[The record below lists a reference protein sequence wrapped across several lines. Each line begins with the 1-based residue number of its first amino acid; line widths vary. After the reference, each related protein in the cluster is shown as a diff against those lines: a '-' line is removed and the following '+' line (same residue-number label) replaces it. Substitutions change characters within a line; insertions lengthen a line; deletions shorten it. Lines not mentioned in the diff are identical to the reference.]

1 MGNGE
6 GPGVTGEVWAMGRD
20 LEWLERCGQWG
31 GTWSGWRGVGNGEGP
46 GVTGEVWAMGRDLE
60 WLERCGQWGG
70 TWSSLIFLDSPP
82 ERGEEKRAWCTLTAH
97 VLDLLRTAH

>member
-1 MGNGE
+1 MSIHKCGVSATTAIGNGE
-6 GPGVTGEVWAMGRD
+6 GPGVAGEVWAMGRD

-60 WLERCGQWGG
+60 WLERCGQWGVTG
-70 TWSSLIFLDSPP
+70 
-82 ERGEEKRAWCTLTAH
+82 EVGEGRGGCE
-97 VLDLLRTAH
+97 